1 MRERERAL
9 IFSNNNNNNN
19 NTRNLYII
27 KQQHSTHSENKR
39 GTLASSPSSLLDNN
53 NDDDRSLKQKRIFV
67 SVPIY
72 ERDILWAK
80 DCTTVQMRKVP
91 VCVCNFFAA
100 AAAPAPGEY
109 KKRKQKEKEI
119 TNNCPL
125 TKKTPC
131 CWWLSAEMKEKT
143 VHLPPASGPFSFLL
157 LDRLYV

>member
-1 MRERERAL
+1 MRERAL

-27 KQQHSTHSENKR
+27 KQQHIAKIKGEPSWPAAPHRFSFGQQQRRRQVSETKK
-39 GTLASSPSSLLDNN
+39 G
-53 NDDDRSLKQKRIFV
+53 FFF

-125 TKKTPC
+125 TKK
-131 CWWLSAEMKEKT
+131 
-143 VHLPPASGPFSFLL
+143 LPAADGSL
-157 LDRLYV
+157 RR